1 MHQLNPNNGIK
12 LRKIRQKSID
22 RVIGLVYCGGNDKLQ
37 LNEHL
42 LEEGN
47 HAHIFVGFCGR
58 SECFDED
65 GFRNMSFNKIPVDC

>member
-22 RVIGLVYCGGNDKLQ
+22 RVIGLVYCGGNEKLQ

-42 LEEGN
+42 LEER
-47 HAHIFVGFCGR
+47 HAQIFVDFCGR
-58 SECFDED
+58 SEFFDEEWVQ
-65 GFRNMSFNKIPVDC
+65 KYVC